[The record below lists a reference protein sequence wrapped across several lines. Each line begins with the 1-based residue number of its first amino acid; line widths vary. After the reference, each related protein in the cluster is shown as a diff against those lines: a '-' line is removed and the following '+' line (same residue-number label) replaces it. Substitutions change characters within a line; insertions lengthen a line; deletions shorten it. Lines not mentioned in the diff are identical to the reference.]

1 MDVLVKRG
9 DLMMLDSQEWLHTE
23 LIKVEAWEKD
33 QGDLWFWEKIGRLPF
48 KIMDKW
54 TPKFI
59 QSKMGS
65 FIDELGQYVQTGG
78 SYLSSTSKI
87 KSYYPT
93 MGIENIEDVNRLPIA
108 TMDKAVTG
116 IAKNRKNL
124 ATVQGAGTGI
134 GGIFTLSIDIPFL
147 LGLQLKTLQDI
158 AICYGYDPNDK
169 KERLFI
175 IKSLQFISSDI
186 VGKQAILSQLSK
198 FDKQDEETKR
208 EVLSEIQGWRE
219 VVLSYRDQFGWKKL
233 FQMIPIAGLVFG
245 AFINRSA
252 IHDIAEAGMML
263 YRKRRIIERLN
274 EESNLRLDTFKT
286 ISKRDLT

>member
-9 DLMMLDSQEWLHTE
+9 DLVMLDSQDWLQSE

-33 QGDLWFWEKIGRLPF
+33 QGDLWFWEKLGRLPF
-48 KIMDKW
+48 KLMDKW

-59 QSKMGS
+59 QTKMGS
-65 FIDELGQYVQTGG
+65 LIDELGQYVQTGG
-78 SYLSSTSKI
+78 SYLSSTLKI
-87 KSYYPT
+87 KTYYPN
-93 MGIENIEDVNRLPIA
+93 MGIENMEDVNGLPIS
-108 TMDKAVTG
+108 TMDKAVEG

-124 ATVQGAGTGI
+124 ATLQGAGTGI

-186 VGKQAILSQLSK
+186 VGKKAILSQLSK

-233 FQMIPIAGLVFG
+233 FQMVPIAGLVFG

-252 IHDIAEAGMML
+252 INDIAEAGMML
-263 YRKRRIIERLN
+263 YRKRRIVERLSKDS
-274 EESNLRLDTFKT
+274 SNNL
-286 ISKRDLT
+286 IS

>member
-1 MDVLVKRG
+1 MV
-9 DLMMLDSQEWLHTE
+9 DSQEWLQTE
-23 LIKVEAWEKD
+23 LVKVETWEKD
-33 QGDLWFWEKIGRLPF
+33 QGDLWFWEKLGRLPF
-48 KIMDKW
+48 KLMDKW

-59 QSKMGS
+59 QTKMGS
-65 FIDELGQYVQTGG
+65 LIDELGQYVQTGG

-87 KSYYPT
+87 KSYFPNL
-93 MGIENIEDVNRLPIA
+93 GIENMEDVNGLSIS
-108 TMDKAVTG
+108 TMDKAVEG
-116 IAKNRKNL
+116 ITKNRKNI

-175 IKSLQFISSDI
+175 IKCLQFISSDI
-186 VGKQAILSQLSK
+186 VRKQVILSQLSK
-198 FDKQDEETKR
+198 FDQQDEGTKR

-233 FQMIPIAGLVFG
+233 FQMVPIAGLVFG

-252 IHDIAEAGMML
+252 INDIAEAGMML
-263 YRKRRIIERLN
+263 YRKRRIVERL
-274 EESNLRLDTFKT
+274 SKDSIL
-286 ISKRDLT
+286 IS